1 MRLTKD
7 RSQLQELAR
16 LPLQQDDVAVLFNTK
31 DYKPKLV
38 ELIKSAKRRIYMSA
52 LYWQNDEAGQ
62 QLMHAV
68 YQAKQ
73 HTPSLDVKIFVD
85 FHRAQRGLIGAEA
98 ELGNAQFYQ
107 QCQQQ
112 YQHPIDIYGVPVKS
126 KELLGVLHLKGFV
139 FDERFIRMG
148 RFGS

>member
-52 LYWQNDEAGQ
+52 LYWQNDEAPGD
-62 QLMHAV
+62 
-68 YQAKQ
+68 
-73 HTPSLDVKIFVD
+73 T
-85 FHRAQRGLIGAEA
+85 
-98 ELGNAQFYQ
+98 LGNSVGGVWWVFA
-107 QCQQQ
+107 
-112 YQHPIDIYGVPVKS
+112 PDGVP
-126 KELLGVLHLKGFV
+126 
-139 FDERFIRMG
+139 IRT
-148 RFGS
+148 S